1 MPISRLLLRL
11 VIVVAIG
18 IAAYLLYRTLSQYSL
33 DEIIESVRAIPAA
46 HLARAFGFAAASYL
60 CLSFF
65 DWLAVRY
72 AGKPLAWHRTALTSF
87 TALSIGHNVGV
98 AALSSGAIR
107 YRFYA
112 RWGLGVGDVAK
123 VILFCG
129 ITVGLGLAT
138 MGGLALLLYP
148 STAEGL
154 MGVNGPE
161 LKGMAVVCLSLPL
174 AWIVLSA
181 FVRGELSVRKWSLTL
196 PPLPLAI
203 GQVVAGTAN
212 YACVAACLHQLLAAT
227 SEVNYLEVAAIYV
240 IGILASLI
248 SHVPGGLG
256 VLEATVL
263 YLQPGAEAVGALLVF
278 RLVYFLVPLALG
290 LPTLLASE
298 YVLRS
303 PEKRKQCR
311 RKPAKD
317 ADVPAGAT
325 TAADG
330 RS

>member
-1 MPISRLLLRL
+1 MSFYKLLLRL

-18 IAAYLLYRTLSQYSL
+18 IATYLLYRTLSQYSL
-33 DEIIESVRAIPAA
+33 DEILESVRTIPATY
-46 HLARAFGFAAASYL
+46 LARAFAFAAASYL
-60 CLSFF
+60 CLTFF

-72 AGKPLAWHRTALTSF
+72 AGKPLAWHRTALASF

-138 MGGLALLLYP
+138 MGGIALLLYP

-154 MGVNGPE
+154 MGVDGPE
-161 LKGMAVVCLSLPL
+161 LKGMAIVCLSLPV
-174 AWIVLSA
+174 AYVVLSA
-181 FVRGELSVRKWSLTL
+181 VMRRELTLHKWSVKL
-196 PPLPLAI
+196 PPLPLAL
-203 GQVVAGTAN
+203 GQVAAGTAN

-298 YVLRS
+298 YFLR
-303 PEKRKQCR
+303 
-311 RKPAKD
+311 
-317 ADVPAGAT
+317 PAGKRQQRAKTPSGAT
-325 TAADG
+325 SAADG
-330 RS
+330 RP

>member
-303 PEKRKQCR
+303 PEKRKQDKH
-311 RKPAKD
+311 KPAKD
-317 ADVPAGAT
+317 ADIPAGAT

>member
-46 HLARAFGFAAASYL
+46 HLARAFAFAAASYL

-112 RWGLGVGDVAK
+112 RWGLSVGDVAK

-303 PEKRKQCR
+303 AEKRKQGKR
-311 RKPAKD
+311 NPAKD